1 MVYILAYSRTV
12 KCPVLYLSRH
22 FSNAPPY
29 LRLSSVP
36 TLELSRRIYCRSR
49 STYPRL
55 IVDPCREFVAA
66 DLTEN
71 GHRRAT
77 RLYERSSPRIE
88 CFAVKQCAESR
99 VADTVCRGSRPNDDH
114 TPSVWQRA
122 VDEANVAWHYWSVT
136 RRPEALSS
144 HIDHVTFDRR
154 APNPF
159 RKISTSRGTIASLSF
174 PCLLI
179 KAALK
184 GNNRKPLTTLIP
196 CKYAWLRSIT
206 TLVHCNCKE

>member
-1 MVYILAYSRTV
+1 
-12 KCPVLYLSRH
+12 
-22 FSNAPPY
+22 
-29 LRLSSVP
+29 VP

-77 RLYERSSPRIE
+77 RLYERSSPRPGCKAMCGVTCGGHCVPRVTTQWWSYAISVTARCRRSE
-88 CFAVKQCAESR
+88 RRLTLLICHASTWSALEPHRSRDIWQARTEPIQANFNESR
-99 VADTVCRGSRPNDDH
+99 DYCIVIV
-114 TPSVWQRA
+114 
-122 VDEANVAWHYWSVT
+122 
-136 RRPEALSS
+136 
-144 HIDHVTFDRR
+144 
-154 APNPF
+154 
-159 RKISTSRGTIASLSF
+159 

-196 CKYAWLRSIT
+196 CKYAWLRSIN
-206 TLVHCNCKE
+206 TLVHCNSKE